1 MVKQASKGDAGV
13 VVPVAIQ
20 IYFESTKEETIGTY
34 ILSSLKI
41 KKNTH
46 TIELMV
52 VVKAK
57 GGNSTILLLC
67 LR

>member
-34 ILSSLKI
+34 ILSSLNI
-41 KKNTH
+41 
-46 TIELMV
+46 
-52 VVKAK
+52 
-57 GGNSTILLLC
+57 
-67 LR
+67 